1 MVGTRQ
7 LHRLIEHTANARA
20 KLVLVGDPKQLAEI
34 EAGGLFASLARRLG
48 HAELTEN
55 RRLTDRAQRATA
67 SAPRDRS
74 EEHTSELQSLMRIQY
89 AVFCL
94 KQTIYYRTNT

>member
-7 LHRLIEHTANARA
+7 LHRLIDHTAKVGA

-55 RRLTDRAQRATA
+55 RRVTSQVCSRGKRDWSATVRAEGCKTGVWTRMCGL
-67 SAPRDRS
+67 RS
-74 EEHTSELQSLMRIQY
+74 WKR
-89 AVFCL
+89 
-94 KQTIYYRTNT
+94 RTGCCGSG